1 MVYCGRVSITSLGSD
16 LVLIDTGYNGTP
28 EAVGVYLVLG
38 ETSGL
43 IETGPASRA
52 DAVLEGIRAAGLRPE
67 DIRVIAVTH
76 IHLDHAG
83 GAGTLAGRLPNATVC
98 VHPVGAPHLADPTR
112 LLNSAGRLYGDD
124 LVRLFGDTVPVP
136 EARLRVLG
144 DGDRL
149 RIGGR
154 TLVALD
160 TPGHARHH
168 HAYLDEAS
176 GDLFTGDVAGVALPR
191 SKFVRAPTPPPELDI
206 PAWQTSLRR
215 IRALRPRRLLLTHF
229 GPHTWVDELLNQL
242 EHRLAEGLA
251 HVRELLRSGM
261 DGEAITGEMRKLAM
275 RQIEALDGAGA
286 AARFEVIM
294 PIRQSVLGLIRY
306 VEKSG

>member
-1 MVYCGRVSITSLGSD
+1 MVYCGRVSITPLGSD

-38 ETSGL
+38 ERPGL

-52 DAVLEGIRAAGLRPE
+52 DAVLEGIRAAGLRPDE
-67 DIRVIAVTH
+67 ITVIAVTH

-83 GAGTLAGRLPNATVC
+83 GAGSLAGRLPHADVY

-124 LVRLFGDTVPVP
+124 LVPLFGETVPVP

-168 HAYLDEAS
+168 NAYLDES
-176 GDLFTGDVAGVALPR
+176 TGDLFTGDIAGVALPR

-229 GPHTWVDELLNQL
+229 GAHGWVDELLNQL
-242 EHRLAEGLA
+242 EHRLLEGLA
-251 HVRELLRSGM
+251 HVRGFLQRGM
-261 DGEAITGEMRKLAM
+261 DGEAITAEMQALAL

>member
-1 MVYCGRVSITSLGSD
+1 MTIARAGSD
-16 LVLIDTGYNGTP
+16 LVLIDTGFDGTP
-28 EAVGVYLVLG
+28 EAVGVYLLPG
-38 ETSGL
+38 DPPGL
-43 IETGPASRA
+43 VETGPASCA
-52 DAVLEGIRAAGLRPE
+52 DALLRGIAAAGLQPG

-83 GAGTLAGRLPNATVC
+83 AAGTLARRLPNAQVYA
-98 VHPVGAPHLADPTR
+98 HPIGAPHLTDPSR
-112 LLNSAGRLYGDD
+112 LLRSAARLYGDD
-124 LVRLFGDTVPVP
+124 LVRLFGETQPVP
-136 EARLRVLG
+136 ADRLRVLN

-168 HAYLDEAS
+168 HAYWDEAS
-176 GDLFTGDVAGVALPR
+176 GDLFTGDIAGVALPR
-191 SKFVRAPTPPPELDI
+191 SRFVRAPTPPPELDLA
-206 PAWQTSLRR
+206 AWKASLAR

-229 GPHTWVDELLNQL
+229 GPHDWVEELLGQL
-242 EHRLAEGLA
+242 EHRLDEGLA
-251 HVRELLRSGM
+251 RVRELVRAGM
-261 DGEAITGEMRKLAM
+261 DPEAVTAEIRALTL

-294 PIRQSVLGLIRY
+294 PVRQSVLGLIRY
-306 VEKSG
+306 VEKTG